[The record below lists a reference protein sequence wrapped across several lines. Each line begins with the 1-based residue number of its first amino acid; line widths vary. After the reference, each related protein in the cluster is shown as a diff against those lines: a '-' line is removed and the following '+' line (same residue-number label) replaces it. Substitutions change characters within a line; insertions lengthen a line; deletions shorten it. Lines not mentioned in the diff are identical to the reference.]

1 MERSD
6 LTTYLV
12 SAGTRFALNPRLQL
26 STFYQYNSFDQQGRW
41 NLRFSWEYQ
50 PLSFLYIVLNE
61 GRFNGLDAPFREQQV
76 ISKLTLVKQL

>member
-1 MERSD
+1 M
-6 LTTYLV
+6 TTYLV
-12 SAGTRFALNPRLQL
+12 SVGTRFALNPRLQL

-61 GRFNGLDAPFREQQV
+61 ERCNGLDAPFREQQV